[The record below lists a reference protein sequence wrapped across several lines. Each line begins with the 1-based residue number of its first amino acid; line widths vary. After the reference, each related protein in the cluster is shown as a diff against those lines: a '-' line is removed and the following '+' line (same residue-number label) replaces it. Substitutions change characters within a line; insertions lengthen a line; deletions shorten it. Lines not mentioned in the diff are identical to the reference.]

1 MYLVAV
7 EAMYQFA
14 QREWG
19 EEVLGQTTIFRPG
32 SNVEIIVKNT
42 QRALDFD
49 QLEVSHV
56 IIGLYR
62 GVLQMVNHPDWFEGV
77 ITMTVEGDQVGTM
90 TIQTMHAGVD
100 LNSNTATNA
109 TTGNFATARSLNA
122 RALVR
127 GQYTDPH
134 HHQFQLNWEYNS
146 PPYGL
151 MDQKIIFTAVLGGLA
166 DAAVHSPHE
175 SVLQIN
181 AISTGVGEGP
191 PAYWCAFRIGIDYD
205 RIPMTY
211 SLVTR
216 TLRDAAG
223 YLMVEQ
229 NRFGDMS
236 LDVLYGGRNIAYA
249 LVSKMGPD

>member
-1 MYLVAV
+1 
-7 EAMYQFA
+7 MYQSA
-14 QREWG
+14 QHEWG
-19 EEVLGQTTIFRPG
+19 EEVLGQTTVFRPS

-42 QRALDFD
+42 PRALNFD

-77 ITMTVEGDQVGTM
+77 ITITVEGDQVGTM

-100 LNSNTATNA
+100 LNSTTATNA

-134 HHQFQLNWEYNS
+134 HHHFQLNWEYNS

-151 MDQKIIFTAVLGGLA
+151 MDQKIIFTTPWWIGGCSGTQSSRECFA
-166 DAAVHSPHE
+166 
-175 SVLQIN
+175 N
-181 AISTGVGEGP
+181 
-191 PAYWCAFRIGIDYD
+191 
-205 RIPMTY
+205 
-211 SLVTR
+211 
-216 TLRDAAG
+216 
-223 YLMVEQ
+223 
-229 NRFGDMS
+229 
-236 LDVLYGGRNIAYA
+236 
-249 LVSKMGPD
+249 